1 MSAEKLPTE
10 FDLEVQTSVK
20 TPLST
25 KTFISRLFA
34 AGVLRFFGRS
44 QNYRLTP
51 RRTLSISGV
60 DNTDGT
66 GTLTIQLQDLDGND
80 VAETGWLE
88 IGFGATA
95 AAAFTDLGTVVAAT
109 GVVRGIHLADAHL
122 AVTTDATGLAVLTL
136 TTADKWFYT
145 AQVDG
150 LVVAGSL
157 TVTGP

>member
-25 KTFISRLFA
+25 KTFIARLFA

-60 DNTDGT
+60 NNADGT
-66 GTLTIQLQDLDGND
+66 GTLTVQLQDLDGND
-80 VAETGWLE
+80 VAEVAWLE

-95 AAAFTDLGTVVAAT
+95 IAAFSDLGTVTAT
-109 GVVRGIHLADAHL
+109 SGVVRGSHVADGHL
-122 AVTTDATGLAVLTL
+122 AVTTTSAGLAVLTL
-136 TTADKWFYT
+136 AAIDEWFFT

-157 TVTGP
+157 TVT